1 MLKKLRRP
9 FRTLALARRHIHN
22 WPMVAWLRYVAR
34 RPVVLSLRNG
44 VRVACRPGSS
54 DWTIVH
60 ELSAGSYSSAL
71 QYLSARSGPGVV
83 LDLGGN
89 IGCFS
94 LLCAALNGN
103 IRVIAYEPEPSNL
116 SSFRANLA
124 LNPGLAERI
133 AVHPSAVAGLD
144 GRASLN
150 VASNVAGT
158 NIIPAHRGSSTVSQL
173 DVAVTSF
180 SRIVSEHAGVLHL
193 VKMDIEGSEF
203 SIVESTPPAVWMRI
217 PAIAMEIHEDLA
229 LGMRCDQLLHRLE
242 TLGYSA
248 EDDLMG
254 SWFLKRGDITE
265 RS

>member
-1 MLKKLRRP
+1 
-9 FRTLALARRHIHN
+9 
-22 WPMVAWLRYVAR
+22 MVVWLRYFAR
-34 RPVVLSLRNG
+34 RPVVLALRNG
-44 VRVACRPGSS
+44 VRVTCRPGTS

-71 QYLSARSGPGVV
+71 RYLSARSGPGLV

-94 LLCAALNGN
+94 LVCAALNAN
-103 IRVIAYEPEPSNL
+103 VRVVAYEPEPSNL
-116 SSFRANLA
+116 STFRENLA

-150 VASNVAGT
+150 VAPNLAGT
-158 NIIPAHRGSSTVSQL
+158 NIIPEHRGSSTDRL
-173 DVAVTSF
+173 DVAVASF
-180 SRIVSEHAGVLHL
+180 SRIVSEHVGVFHL

-203 SIVESTPPAVWMRI
+203 SIVESTPPALWARI

-229 LGMRCDQLLHRLE
+229 LGMRRNQLLQRFDA
-242 TLGYSA
+242 LGYAA
-248 EDDLMG
+248 EEDRVG
-254 SWFLKRGDITE
+254 SWFLQRPGVTE
-265 RS
+265 RSSSR